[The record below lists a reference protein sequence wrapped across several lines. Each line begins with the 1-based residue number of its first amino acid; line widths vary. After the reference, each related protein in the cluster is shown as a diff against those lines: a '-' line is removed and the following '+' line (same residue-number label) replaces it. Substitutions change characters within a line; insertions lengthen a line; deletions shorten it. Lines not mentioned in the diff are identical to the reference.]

1 VPARRRVPLLLVVG
15 LLLAQAGW
23 LLSVPAFR
31 GIDEFDHV
39 YRAASVARGEWL
51 PSGEQARHGRGE
63 LVTVPRDLVRAAGPE
78 CRARP
83 YTGPDNCSPV
93 GAVGGGAGNEVRVAS
108 AAARYEPLYYWVVG
122 TAARWTSGA
131 AAVLVMRLVSML
143 LCAAVVG
150 LAAWTVRRW
159 ARTSWPLVTLVVS
172 LTPVVVYSG
181 IVVAPNA
188 LEVVAATSLWVALVG
203 LAAGGIDHATER
215 GLLLAAVP
223 GAVLLATLRSLG
235 VGFLV
240 VTLLVVALVLGR
252 DRSTGLLRRHRR
264 ILLACTAVVSVA
276 VLGGVAWD
284 LLAAPN
290 RLEEHADNPGVVLGS
305 VVQLP
310 VWVLQTIA
318 AAPGRTDPAPPVVY
332 LLVGAVLATVS
343 WVALRRAVRRV
354 RTAMLALA
362 GLSLAGPLAMTLWT
376 YRDVGVIWQGRYGMP
391 LSVGILVLGGL
402 ALDRA
407 GAVLTRGRL
416 LAAAAAVTAGQ
427 LVAVLDVLREQTRVS
442 PSVAAGLWHAPG
454 PWLVGGLTLL
464 GWALVTRAVL
474 HDAQERAAGPGRTVD
489 AAVDAAV
496 DAGQGQ
502 LRAVR

>member
-1 VPARRRVPLLLVVG
+1 VAPHRHVPLLLVVG

-63 LVTVPRDLVRAAGPE
+63 LVRVPRDVVDAAGPE

-93 GAVGGGAGNEVRVAS
+93 GGAAGGQVRVAS

-122 TAARWTSGA
+122 TAARWSSGT
-131 AAVLVMRLVSML
+131 AAVQVMRLASML
-143 LCAAVVG
+143 LCAALVG

-159 ARTSWPLVTLVVS
+159 ARTPWPLATLVVS
-172 LTPVVVYSG
+172 VTPVVVYSG

-188 LEVVAATSLWVALVG
+188 LEIVAATSLWVALVG
-203 LAAGGIDHATER
+203 LAARDVAPATER
-215 GLLLAAVP
+215 TLLLAAVP
-223 GAVLLATLRSLG
+223 GALLLATLRGLG
-235 VGFLV
+235 VGFLA
-240 VTLLVVALVLGR
+240 VTLLTVLLVLGR
-252 DRSTGLLRRHRR
+252 PRATGLLRRHPR
-264 ILLACTAVVSVA
+264 LLVGCTLVVTTA
-276 VLGGVAWD
+276 VLGGTAWD
-284 LLAAPN
+284 LLAGPV
-290 RLEEHADNPGVVLGS
+290 RLEEHADNPGVLGGS

-318 AAPGRTDPAPPVVY
+318 AAPGRTDPAPLLVY
-332 LLVGAVLATVS
+332 LLCGGVLAAIS
-343 WVALRRAVRRV
+343 WSALRRAGRRV
-354 RTAMLALA
+354 RTAMLVVA
-362 GLSLAGPLAMTLWT
+362 GLSLAGPLAVTLWT

-402 ALDRA
+402 ALDRS

-416 LAAAAAVTAGQ
+416 LVAAGAVTAGQ
-427 LVAVLDVLREQTRVS
+427 LVAVLHVLREQARVS
-442 PSVAAGLWHAPG
+442 PSVAAGLWQAPS
-454 PWLVGGLTLL
+454 PWLVGGLTVLGCLL
-464 GWALVTRAVL
+464 ATRAVL
-474 HDAQERAAGPGRTVD
+474 AGLPAADDTAEPVAVGRPD
-489 AAVDAAV
+489 PA
-496 DAGQGQ
+496 Q